1 MQTHCPLLFVNLN
14 QRPLAVIMEERS
26 TFWKRCT
33 EGRTVTLVV
42 TTTLAVAV
50 EVLTQLY
57 IVNARTKRAV
67 FCKHITTYLEIHALD
82 MANICL

>member
-14 QRPLAVIMEERS
+14 QRPLVATMDERS

-42 TTTLAVAV
+42 TMTLAVAV
-50 EVLTQLY
+50 LVLTLLY
-57 IVNARTKRAV
+57 IVNAKTKLAV
-67 FCKHITTYLEIHALD
+67 FCKHIITYLEIHALD
-82 MANICL
+82 TANICL